1 MDIDPR
7 DLIEA
12 NDDKKEASKSRLNAA
27 VAVTIALLATFMGIC
42 KVKDDNI
49 CQAMQ
54 QAQAKQ
60 VDSWGYYQ
68 AKNTQEKMYEA
79 AVTQLEVNSVSLSG
93 AALAKA
99 DAAKKSFA
107 ELAAH
112 EKETKDKVKG
122 DAEGFAK
129 SYDDLNYKDDQFDL
143 SDATLAI
150 AISLLAVTSLT
161 QKRFL
166 FIFAM
171 IPTAIGL
178 LMGCAGLFGWHIHSD
193 YISNLLSLLELV
205 PQAVIPNSV

>member
-1 MDIDPR
+1 MEIDPK
-7 DLIEA
+7 DLIES
-12 NDDKKEASKSRLNAA
+12 NSDKEQSKSRLNSA

-60 VDSWGYYQ
+60 VDTWGYYQ
-68 AKNTQEKMYEA
+68 AKNTQEKVYETA
-79 AVTQLEVNSVSLSG
+79 LTQLEVQQLSLSG
-93 AALAKA
+93 AALARAVK
-99 DAAKKSFA
+99 AKKSFGDMA
-107 ELAAH
+107 DH
-112 EKETKDKVKG
+112 EKDEKAKLKTE
-122 DAEGFAK
+122 AEGYVK
-129 SYDDLNYKDDQFDL
+129 QYDDLNYKDDQFDL

-161 QKRFL
+161 QKRAL

-171 IPTAIGL
+171 VPTAIGL

-193 YISNLLSLLELV
+193 AISNLLS
-205 PQAVIPNSV
+205 VINP